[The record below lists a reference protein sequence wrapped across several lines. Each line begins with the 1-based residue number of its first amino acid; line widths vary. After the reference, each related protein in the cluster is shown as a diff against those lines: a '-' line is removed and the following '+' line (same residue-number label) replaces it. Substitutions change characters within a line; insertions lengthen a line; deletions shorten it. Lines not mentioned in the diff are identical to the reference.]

1 MDEPR
6 LYELCKGDIF
16 SIGLETFMATSILWC
31 APFQILKFDRYKRK
45 WWQIWKPKWTY
56 YAQIKFLGQR

>member
-6 LYELCKGDIF
+6 LYELRKGDVF
-16 SIGLETFMATSILWC
+16 SVGLETLMTNSVLLY

-56 YAQIKFLGQR
+56 YAQIKFLG

>member
-6 LYELCKGDIF
+6 LYELCKWDIF
-16 SIGLETFMATSILWC
+16 SVGLETFMATSILWC

-45 WWQIWKPKWTY
+45 
-56 YAQIKFLGQR
+56 